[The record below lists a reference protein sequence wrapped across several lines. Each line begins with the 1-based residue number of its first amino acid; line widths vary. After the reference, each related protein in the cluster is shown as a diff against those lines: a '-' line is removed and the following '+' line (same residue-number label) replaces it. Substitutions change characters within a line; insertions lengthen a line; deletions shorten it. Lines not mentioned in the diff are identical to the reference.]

1 MALKIP
7 TPPTPPAPPVPPSI
21 DLGDVGK
28 NSAGHSQDGAR
39 KFIDL
44 PFGKKSDDES
54 QSTDEK
60 NSEEVQS
67 SPEPQQN
74 PPATT
79 QQNQNQQPNRTVTT
93 PETLARDAVA
103 NGAGPLTKRTVT
115 GPEQGQQTGN
125 RTPQVTRIP
134 AGTETMTDRDGRE
147 ILREFQ
153 REDGETGQN
162 LQTQNQQPAF
172 LKNFN
177 QEGHGGIFWV
187 LTLLFAAVLSFVFV
201 QKFLLKKNPALK
213 ASDLFADAGTRLK
226 NTEKKFAAPIEK
238 PAPAK
243 KYSPRVETKKPV
255 RPAPVAKS
263 PAKPDDDKGK
273 HFEVRI

>member
-7 TPPTPPAPPVPPSI
+7 TPPTPPTPPVPPSI

-28 NSAGHSQDGAR
+28 NSAGTSQDGAR

-44 PFGKKSDDES
+44 PFGKKSDGES

-60 NSEEVQS
+60 NSEEVQT

-74 PPATT
+74 PPATA
-79 QQNQNQQPNRTVTT
+79 QQNQQPTRTVTT

-103 NGAGPLTKRTVT
+103 QGAGPLTKRTVT
-115 GPEQGQQTGN
+115 GPEDAQQSGN
-125 RTPQVTRIP
+125 RTPTVTRIP
-134 AGTETMTDRDGRE
+134 AGTETMTDRDGKA

-153 REDGETGQN
+153 REDEDSGRETQ
-162 LQTQNQQPAF
+162 QTTEQSPVF
-172 LKNFN
+172 LKTLN
-177 QEGHGGIFWV
+177 QEGHGGIFWIM
-187 LTLLFAAVLSFVFV
+187 TLLFAAVLSFVFV

-226 NTEKKFAAPIEK
+226 DTEKKFAAPIEK

-255 RPAPVAKS
+255 RPAPVAKN
-263 PAKPDDDKGK
+263 PVKTDDDKGK
-273 HFEVRI
+273 HFEVRV